1 MAKYVERDIS
11 WMYFNHRVLHEASR
25 EDVPLLERLSFLGIY
40 SNNLDEFFRV
50 RVATLERVMELKN
63 GKGLVAEQRRAAAT
77 LREIYRLNKLYAK
90 EFDDIFSQVISSLE
104 EQGVFIVNE
113 EQLTPAQAEFVTRYY
128 LEELNGTT
136 NPLLLKEL
144 ENLSEME
151 DSWIYLAV
159 QMDYSAKYRG
169 ETVTRSDYSVICLP
183 HGGASRFVRLPDEE
197 GRLSV
202 IFIDDI
208 IRYCLPNIFAGTKYE
223 AFRAYT
229 FKFTKDAEMDVDSEL
244 SQSIVQRISK
254 GLRRRK
260 RGEALRLVYDATMPK
275 ELVLKLKK
283 QLKLGRLSTMMAG
296 RRYHNMKDLMQF
308 PSAGRRELKYRR
320 ITPLLIPEL
329 SGKNSAIAAVR
340 ERDWLLHCPYHDFD
354 MFIRLL
360 REASLLP
367 SVTSISISI
376 YRLARNSKVVQALLA
391 AARNGKRVTVMIELM
406 ARFDEASNIDWSGI
420 LQEAGVRVI
429 FGPEGLK
436 VHSKLLHIGSTQGD
450 IACVSTG
457 NFHEGN
463 ARVYTDYTL
472 LTARPALVREVRQAF
487 DFIER
492 PYVEPNFKQLVVS
505 PNHMR
510 RWFLTS
516 LQKEKTNAERGKEAY
531 LLAKV
536 NHVTD
541 PEVVQKIYEA
551 ADAGV
556 KIDLLVRGNCSLS
569 MAEGAH
575 RNNLRVVGIIDRFL
589 EHSRI
594 FIFCNGGA
602 PRAFIGSADLMP
614 RNLDSRIEVLCPVV
628 EPNLVA
634 DLRRT
639 VQYGLSDTARGHLV
653 VGLESPGAHSQ
664 QASPFRSQPALYE
677 AYATELRGEG

>member
-1 MAKYVERDIS
+1 
-11 WMYFNHRVLHEASR
+11 
-25 EDVPLLERLSFLGIY
+25 
-40 SNNLDEFFRV
+40 
-50 RVATLERVMELKN
+50 
-63 GKGLVAEQRRAAAT
+63 
-77 LREIYRLNKLYAK
+77 
-90 EFDDIFSQVISSLE
+90 
-104 EQGVFIVNE
+104 
-113 EQLTPAQAEFVTRYY
+113 
-128 LEELNGTT
+128 
-136 NPLLLKEL
+136 
-144 ENLSEME
+144 
-151 DSWIYLAV
+151 
-159 QMDYSAKYRG
+159 
-169 ETVTRSDYSVICLP
+169 
-183 HGGASRFVRLPDEE
+183 
-197 GRLSV
+197 
-202 IFIDDI
+202 
-208 IRYCLPNIFAGTKYE
+208 
-223 AFRAYT
+223 
-229 FKFTKDAEMDVDSEL
+229 
-244 SQSIVQRISK
+244 
-254 GLRRRK
+254 
-260 RGEALRLVYDATMPK
+260 
-275 ELVLKLKK
+275 
-283 QLKLGRLSTMMAG
+283 
-296 RRYHNMKDLMQF
+296 
-308 PSAGRRELKYRR
+308 
-320 ITPLLIPEL
+320 
-329 SGKNSAIAAVR
+329 
-340 ERDWLLHCPYHDFD
+340 
-354 MFIRLL
+354 
-360 REASLLP
+360 
-367 SVTSISISI
+367 
-376 YRLARNSKVVQALLA
+376 
-391 AARNGKRVTVMIELM
+391 MIELM

-420 LQEAGVRVI
+420 IQEAGVRVI